1 MSSTVETQIA
11 NLTAAMLAMSGEMR
25 EMMRETVAEAVR
37 AEIDRL
43 VDEGRLAVV
52 APLADAQAAPPAPAH
67 DEPAGHMS
75 DLLTGNFDLIK
86 LSLVDLVERL
96 DLTRDYVAGLT
107 PADGQEDQIQ
117 TTTGEL
123 RAVISATEQAT
134 NKILETAESIQTLLD
149 ENADRLGV
157 DLYEAMG
164 THVIDL
170 MTACSFQDI
179 TGQRIAASMHTLLHL
194 DVELRRLVELWDI
207 EEGRATA
214 EIIRNHPD
222 DARTDKHLLHGPQ
235 HEGAGMS
242 QDDID
247 AMLRGF

>member
-1 MSSTVETQIA
+1 MSANIEKQIA
-11 NLTAAMLAMSGEMR
+11 NLTAAILAMAGEMR
-25 EMMRETVAEAVR
+25 EVVRVSVNDAVR
-37 AEIDRL
+37 TEIDRL
-43 VDEGRLAVV
+43 IDEGRLTVTSLEGIPSPPPPPHV
-52 APLADAQAAPPAPAH
+52 STAALY
-67 DEPAGHMS
+67 S
-75 DLLTGNFDLIK
+75 DNFDLIK
-86 LSLVDLVERL
+86 LSLVELVERL
-96 DLTRDYVAGLT
+96 DLTRDYVAGIT
-107 PADGQEDQIQ
+107 PAQGQEDQIQ

-134 NKILETAESIQTLLD
+134 ETILETAENLQVLLD

-157 DLYEAMG
+157 ELYEIMG
-164 THVIDL
+164 AHVIDL

-214 EIIRNHPD
+214 EIIRNHPGD
-222 DARTDKHLLHGPQ
+222 EREDKHLLHGPQ

-247 AMLRGF
+247 LMLKDF

>member
-1 MSSTVETQIA
+1 MPTTVETQIA

-37 AEIDRL
+37 TEIDRL
-43 VDEGRLAVV
+43 IDEGRLAVV
-52 APLADAQAAPPAPAH
+52 APPADAQAAPPASGH
-67 DEPAGHMS
+67 DPAGHMA

-86 LSLVDLVERL
+86 LSLVELVERL

-134 NKILETAESIQTLLD
+134 NTILETAESIQTLLD
-149 ENADRLGV
+149 DNADRLGV

-164 THVIDL
+164 AHVIDL

-222 DARTDKHLLHGPQ
+222 DARADKHLLHGPQ